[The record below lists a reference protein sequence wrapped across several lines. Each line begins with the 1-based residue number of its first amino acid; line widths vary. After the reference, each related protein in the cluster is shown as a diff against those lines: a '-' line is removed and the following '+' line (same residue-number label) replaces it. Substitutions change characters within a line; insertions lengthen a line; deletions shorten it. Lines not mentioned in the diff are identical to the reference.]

1 MRELDEHLMVG
12 SRLFSNLRWTEVR
25 GGFLQLWRASTGN
38 CWAFSLPAG
47 SEEPEQ
53 PAASAIAF
61 KASSSGPG
69 WILPWEEAGR
79 LWTGEKSATSEY
91 IVARKLELPW
101 QVSLETMGT
110 DPLSTACIS
119 PAPSL
124 HWGWAGLPRAT
135 PCMRIQSMRQARI
148 RPKCFK
154 ACSQENHPSQPSHSS
169 TEPWQNQFTGSFSV
183 LVVPISL

>member
-1 MRELDEHLMVG
+1 MNIWWWEAGCSQIWGEQRCEEGFSSPGEPPQGTAEHSHCLQA
-12 SRLFSNLRWTEVR
+12 VR
-25 GGFLQLWRASTGN
+25 SQS
-38 CWAFSLPAG
+38 SLLL
-47 SEEPEQ
+47 
-53 PAASAIAF
+53 SAIAF